1 MVDKQNI
8 MKTNFLTSVKLIL
21 ADRLMTVMLVV
32 FGLACVA
39 YCIYVG
45 ASLRPSDLIVAV
57 HYTAFGATTYYK
69 EKWYYLISFIVFGL
83 TLAVVHSILIIKL
96 YVQERRQ
103 MAILFAWL
111 SFLLLLIA
119 WIITHSVLKVAFL

>member
-1 MVDKQNI
+1 
-8 MKTNFLTSVKLIL
+8 MKTNFITSLKLIL
-21 ADRLMTVMLVV
+21 ADRLVTAMLVV
-32 FGLACVA
+32 FILACTA

-45 ASLRPSDLIVAV
+45 VSLRPSDLQVAV
-57 HYTAFGATTYYK
+57 HYTAFGGTSFYR
-69 EKWYYLISFIVFGL
+69 EKWYYLISFIMFGL
-83 TLAVVHSILIIKL
+83 ILGVIHSILVVKL

-119 WIITHSVLKVAFL
+119 WIITNSVLKVAFL

>member
-1 MVDKQNI
+1 
-8 MKTNFLTSVKLIL
+8 MKTNFITSLKLIL
-21 ADRLMTVMLVV
+21 ADRLVTAMLVL
-32 FGLACVA
+32 FILACAA

-45 ASLRPSDLIVAV
+45 VSLRPSDLQVAV
-57 HYTAFGATTYYK
+57 HYTAFGGTSFYR
-69 EKWYYLISFIVFGL
+69 EKWYYLISFIMFGL
-83 TLAVVHSILIIKL
+83 ILGVIHSILIVKL

-103 MAILFAWL
+103 LAILFAWF